1 MSRRLRPLRS
11 NRACRKGIYGT
22 YTKGEMHVRPKAT
35 TGNQNIPRRFCTS
48 YGTSKNHIYIKTCF
62 INSTIIFYQFGSI
75 LITQT
80 HILYSEFRTHQ
91 EEAIFQPLLA
101 DNFDDTELEAMNKT
115 VTEQH
120 AIYKEKIKSEKSL
133 KAVKRKLSDEVFDAE
148 DDFGLDSALRFKK
161 SYCQEVNERLNKK
174 VNEKEDSELLPSSD
188 LTFQEILTA
197 DKTKAAKLSR
207 YGETLSW

>member
-1 MSRRLRPLRS
+1 MYGQKLQRAIRTFLDDFVHHMEQVRITFTLR
-11 NRACRKGIYGT
+11 
-22 YTKGEMHVRPKAT
+22 HVLLT
-35 TGNQNIPRRFCTS
+35 V
-48 YGTSKNHIYIKTCF
+48 
-62 INSTIIFYQFGSI
+62 IFYQFWSI

-80 HILYSEFRTHQ
+80 HISFSKFRKLQ

-148 DDFGLDSALRFKK
+148 DDFGLDSQLRFKK
-161 SYCQEVNERLNKK
+161 SYCQEVNERLSKK
-174 VNEKEDSELLPSSD
+174 VNEKEDSELLPSQF
-188 LTFQEILTA
+188 TIQEILTA
-197 DKTKAAKLSR
+197 DKTKAATLSR
-207 YGETLSW
+207 YV